1 MPQFFVFQLSLSYVS
16 CRVDFNGRQCTNFTA
31 DDIDKKQN
39 DNTKR
44 LSQRAHDVHRWK
56 VELEQAIRAMDDE
69 INTLEVQRQRL
80 KTAVGVLRMPESIAG
95 ECLARRTARLERDL
109 VRDKAEEELIKVHL
123 LKLNAR
129 HPDVLLLLL
138 LLLLLFIIKVQF
150 NDDASFLRCD
160 AVSLIEQFPVLSRQ
174 YSPPNIRNYALSDTL

>member
-1 MPQFFVFQLSLSYVS
+1 MPRFFVFQLSLSYVS

-31 DDIDKKQN
+31 ADIDKKQN

-56 VELEQAIRAMDDE
+56 VDLEHTIRAMNDE

-109 VRDKAEEELIKVHL
+109 VRDKAEEELIKV
-123 LKLNAR
+123 
-129 HPDVLLLLL
+129 
-138 LLLLLFIIKVQF
+138 QF
-150 NDDASFLRCD
+150 NDDSSFLRCD
-160 AVSLIEQFPVLSRQ
+160 AVSLIEEFPLLSRQ
-174 YSPPNIRNYALSDTL
+174 YNHPNIRNYAPSDTV

>member
-1 MPQFFVFQLSLSYVS
+1 MS

-31 DDIDKKQN
+31 ADIDKKQN

-56 VELEQAIRAMDDE
+56 VDLEHTIRAMNDE

-109 VRDKAEEELIKVHL
+109 VRDKAEEELIKV
-123 LKLNAR
+123 
-129 HPDVLLLLL
+129 
-138 LLLLLFIIKVQF
+138 QF
-150 NDDASFLRCD
+150 NDDSSFLRCD
-160 AVSLIEQFPVLSRQ
+160 AVSLIEEFPLLSRQ
-174 YSPPNIRNYALSDTL
+174 YNHPNIRNYAPSDTV

>member
-31 DDIDKKQN
+31 ADIDKKQN

-44 LSQRAHDVHRWK
+44 LSQRAHDVHRRK
-56 VELEQAIRAMDDE
+56 VELEHAIRAMNDE

-80 KTAVGVLRMPESIAG
+80 KTAVGVMRMPESIAG

-109 VRDKAEEELIKVHL
+109 VRDKAEEELIKVQL
-123 LKLNAR
+123 
-129 HPDVLLLLL
+129 
-138 LLLLLFIIKVQF
+138 
-150 NDDASFLRCD
+150 NDDASFLGCEV
-160 AVSLIEQFPVLSRQ
+160 VSLIEQFPVLSRQ
-174 YSPPNIRNYALSDTL
+174 YNPPNIRNYAPSDTV